1 MMTAMMLPSLSAPSM
16 AHMLAFLAVLVVAAA
31 AVVAVEVEASSSV
44 NNLASS
50 SFISSTPAPTSTP
63 TETIVRVPASLSHVL
78 YVNGDL
84 IGQFLAYITLAPIY
98 VGCYY
103 LTLIVSRRDIQTMLI
118 CVGQVLTVLINY
130 ILKRII
136 KQPRPNDLNP
146 EADDFGMP
154 SNHAQFI
161 GYFCGIYCIYL
172 MRIPSTTLSRMLK
185 CIYVSTL
192 QLFGVLVCFSRYYLK
207 YHSLPQVVWGYFT
220 GICLSVIWYLAIK
233 KTNNLVRRALEFSFI
248 NSCVAY
254 LKIRNYDNV
263 DYAAVDELMPATY
276 RTAKDE

>member
-1 MMTAMMLPSLSAPSM
+1 MTAMMPSLSVPSM

-31 AVVAVEVEASSSV
+31 AAAAAVEASSSV

-50 SFISSTPAPTSTP
+50 SFFISSTPTLSQTLSQ
-63 TETIVRVPASLSHVL
+63 TIVRRVPASLSHVL

-84 IGQFLAYITLAPIY
+84 VGQFLAYITLAPIY

-136 KQPRPNDLNP
+136 KQPRPRDLEP
-146 EADDFGMP
+146 EANDFGMP

-172 MRIPSTTLSRMLK
+172 MRIPSQKLSRMLK
-185 CIYVSTL
+185 CVYVSTL

-207 YHSLPQVVWGYFT
+207 YHSLPQVVWGYLT

-233 KTNNLVRRALEFSFI
+233 KTNNLVQRALEFSFI

-254 LKIRNYDNV
+254 LKIRNYDKV

-276 RTAKDE
+276 RAAKDE